1 MYNSI
6 KKTIYLLFIM
16 IAMPHLSI
24 SATLQNN
31 SFESGVG
38 KIKLGGASGWTP
50 FGTANSTVISNSA
63 IAHSGTNHLSLFQN
77 FSGGNNYSGLYQ
89 KFSATQGDK
98 LLFSTFLRNGREADY
113 LQEGNSAWLQVEFWN
128 NGSHVST
135 IQNNINGQGIDSNTP
150 QDDQWL
156 LNSMSITVPENI
168 DTIRFIAIHAYIGTN
183 YNGGSSSFDD
193 LTVKLVEKGT
203 LFSFK

>member
-1 MYNSI
+1 
-6 KKTIYLLFIM
+6 
-16 IAMPHLSI
+16 MPHLSI
-24 SATLQNN
+24 CATLQNN
-31 SFESGVG
+31 SFESAVG
-38 KIKLGGASGWTP
+38 KIKLGGAPEWTP
-50 FGTANSTVISNSA
+50 FGTANSTVVSTSA

-89 KFSATQGDK
+89 SFNTKPNHKWVFS
-98 LLFSTFLRNGREADY
+98 SYIRNGRGTDY
-113 LQEGNSAWLQVEFWN
+113 LQTENSAWLQVEFWN
-128 NGSHVST
+128 NGSYVST
-135 IQNNINGQGIDSNTP
+135 IQNNTNGQGIDSNTP

-193 LTVKLVEKGT
+193 LTVKIVENGT
-203 LFSFK
+203 LFTFK